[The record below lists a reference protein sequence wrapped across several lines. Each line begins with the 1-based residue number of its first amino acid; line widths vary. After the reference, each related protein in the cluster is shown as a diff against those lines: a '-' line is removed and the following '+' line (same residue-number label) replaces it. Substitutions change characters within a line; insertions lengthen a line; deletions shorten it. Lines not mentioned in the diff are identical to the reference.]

1 MQPKWDV
8 IVVGGGPAGMMAAAR
23 AATLGARVLLLEK
36 NESLG
41 RKMLITGGGRCNLT
55 NNADID
61 EMIANIPGNG
71 KFVYSALHQFSGQ
84 DLRDFL
90 RSLGIKTKVEARGR
104 IFPVSDR
111 AADVVQ
117 ALTGYLK
124 QIGVKISYAA
134 KVSALL
140 VADQTCQGVKI
151 NEQVVTAKAVVL
163 ATGGL
168 SYPATGSTGDGY
180 KLARQ
185 MGHSVTPLF
194 PAAVSITC
202 NDPWIINREVQGLSL
217 KDVTITLYNP
227 KGKTLAAAV
236 GDVIVTHWGLSGP
249 GALQVSRSVAVA
261 CQKDSKALIQGKIDL
276 FPGCPL
282 ADLEQKLTKNLGQA
296 GKRSIKNVLAESI
309 PERLTKTLLN
319 LADLPLE
326 RPANMVNQRDISNL
340 VALLKGL
347 PIHIT
352 GTRPIQEATVTAG
365 GIKVNEINPRTME
378 SKLIKGLF
386 FAGEVLDVDAQTGGF
401 NMQVAFST
409 GYVAGEAAAK
419 FI

>member
-1 MQPKWDV
+1 
-8 IVVGGGPAGMMAAAR
+8 MMAAAR

-84 DLRDFL
+84 DLRGFL

-249 GALQVSRSVAVA
+249 GALRVSRPVAVA

>member
-1 MQPKWDV
+1 MKWDV
-8 IVVGGGPAGMMAAAR
+8 LVVGGGPAGMMAAAR
-23 AATLGARVLLLEK
+23 AAMLGARVLLLEK

-55 NNADID
+55 NCADIN
-61 EMIANIPGNG
+61 EMIINIPGNG
-71 KFVYSALHQFSGQ
+71 KFVYGALHRFSGE
-84 DLRDFL
+84 DLRSFL
-90 RSLGIKTKVEARGR
+90 RTLGIKTKVEERGR
-104 IFPVSDR
+104 VFPVSDR

-124 QIGVKISYAA
+124 QIGVKISYAV
-134 KVSALL
+134 KVSSLL

-151 NEQVVTAKAVVL
+151 NDQVVTAKAVVV

-185 MGHSVTPLF
+185 VGHAVTPLL

-202 NDPWIINREVQGLSL
+202 NDPWILNREVQGLSL
-217 KDVTITLYNP
+217 KDVTITLYNQ
-227 KGKTLAAAV
+227 KGKTMAAEV

-249 GALQVSRSVAVA
+249 GALRVSRPVALA
-261 CQKDSKALIQGKIDL
+261 CQKDSQALIQGKIDL
-276 FPGCPL
+276 FPGYPL
-282 ADLEQKLTKNLGQA
+282 GDLEQKLTKNLGQA
-296 GKRSIKNVLAESI
+296 GKRSIKNILAESI
-309 PERLTKTLLN
+309 PERLTKVILRLV
-319 LADLPLE
+319 DIPLE
-326 RPANMVNQRDISNL
+326 RPSNRVSHHEISNL
-340 VALLKGL
+340 TALLKGL

-352 GTRPIQEATVTAG
+352 GTRPIQEATITAG

-378 SKLIKGLF
+378 SKLMKGLF

-409 GYVAGEAAAK
+409 GYVAGESAAN